1 MIHSRVLRKLRAGE
15 LVRMVKISRVMDP
28 WLTEVAGRIGFDVVW
43 LDMEHRDFGF
53 DVIGPMALACR
64 ATGMDLTVRVLKSG
78 YASPMRALEYGANG
92 VMVPHCHNA
101 DEARQWV
108 EWCRFPPLGKRGYDG
123 VGVDADY
130 AMADPIEYIRH
141 ANDETFLM
149 LQIEDAEAVENV
161 DAIAAVEGVDLLFAG
176 PGDLSLSYGVPM
188 QVDHPRLQR
197 AVDRIANAAAK
208 HGKWWGVAT
217 GSAASAQRAVDQGA
231 SLITCGSDH
240 SWLIQGVKK
249 AYADSL
255 AVGRRT
261 LEFKGDA

>member
-1 MIHSRVLRKLRAGE
+1 MTNSKVLRKLRAGE
-15 LVRMVKISRVMDP
+15 IVRMVKISRVMDP
-28 WLTEVAGRIGFDVVW
+28 WLTEVAGRGGFDVVW

-53 DVIGPMALACR
+53 DVIGPVALACR

-78 YASPMRALEYGANG
+78 YASPMRALECGANG

-101 DEARQWV
+101 EEAKQWV
-108 EWCRFPPLGKRGYDG
+108 DWCRFPPLGKRGYDG

-130 AMADPIEYIRH
+130 AMADPLDYIAH
-141 ANDETFLM
+141 ANHETFLM
-149 LQIEDAEAVENV
+149 LQIEDAEAVERA
-161 DAIAAVEGVDLLFAG
+161 DEIAGVEGVDLLFVG

-188 QVDHPRLQR
+188 QTNHPHLQR
-197 AVDRIANAAAK
+197 AVGRIANAAAK

-217 GSAASAQRAVDQGA
+217 GNAAAAQQAVDMGA

-240 SWLIQGVKK
+240 SWLMQGVKK

-255 AVGRRT
+255 QVGRRT
-261 LEFKGDA
+261 LECKGDA